1 MSPVDGPALP
11 DRSLLLTVAKPVCH
25 VLLKPHAF
33 QQYKKQHFAEY
44 YRMNFILHAGFGV
57 GEV

>member
-1 MSPVDGPALP
+1 MSPVDGQALP
-11 DRSLLLTVAKPVCH
+11 DPLLLTVAESACH

-44 YRMNFILHAGFGV
+44 YRMNFILHAGFVV
-57 GEV
+57 GEI